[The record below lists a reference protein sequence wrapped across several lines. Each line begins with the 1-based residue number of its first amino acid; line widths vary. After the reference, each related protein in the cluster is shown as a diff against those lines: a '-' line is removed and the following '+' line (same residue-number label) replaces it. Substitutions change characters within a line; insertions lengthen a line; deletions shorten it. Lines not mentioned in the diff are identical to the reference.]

1 MARQLRIEFPGTL
14 YHITHR
20 GNEKKPVFLDTDDR
34 ECFLDVFGV
43 VIDRFGWNCHSYVLM
58 DNHYHLLVETPGGNL
73 SKGMMQLNSTYTQKF
88 NRKHNRVGHLFQ
100 GRFKSILVE
109 KDVYLLEL
117 SRYIVLNPVRASLVE
132 NITDWNWSSFPAM
145 IGNVPCPGFLTIDWL
160 LGQFSAKKKK
170 AIALY
175 TKFVQAGAG
184 INFPNDELIGQSILG
199 SSKFINEIN
208 RYFGEIKLDAIKKEQ
223 EFTKKQRF
231 TLETELE
238 AIFQK
243 GIRKDLPRNQL
254 IYKVYYN
261 YNVTMKEIGEYLGMH
276 YATISRII
284 KREEM
289 NQKKS

>member
-1 MARQLRIEFPGTL
+1 
-14 YHITHR
+14 
-20 GNEKKPVFLDTDDR
+20 
-34 ECFLDVFGV
+34 
-43 VIDRFGWNCHSYVLM
+43 M

-109 KDVYLLEL
+109 KDAYLLEL
-117 SRYIVLNPVRASLVE
+117 SRYIVLNPVRAGLVE
-132 NITDWNWSSFPAM
+132 SITDWKWSSFPAM
-145 IGNVPCPGFLTIDWL
+145 IGNVSCPGFLTIDWL

-184 INFPNDELIGQSILG
+184 MDFPNDELIGQSILG

-208 RYFGEIKLDAIKKEQ
+208 RYLGETKLDAVKKEQ
-223 EFTKKQRF
+223 EFTKKQRC

-243 GIRKDLPRNQL
+243 GIRKGLSRNQL
-254 IYKVYYN
+254 ICKVYYN